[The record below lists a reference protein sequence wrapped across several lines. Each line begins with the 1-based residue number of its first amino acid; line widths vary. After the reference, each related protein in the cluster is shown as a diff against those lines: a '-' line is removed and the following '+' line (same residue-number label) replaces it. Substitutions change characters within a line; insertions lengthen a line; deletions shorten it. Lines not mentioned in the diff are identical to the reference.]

1 MHLLFLKGNNNF
13 PKELLKLAF
22 PRKERR
28 AWLKDHYNFD
38 CCCPACEEDLPVL
51 FGPAATAAGAK
62 LNLTPSAALRGCLGR
77 LQKLSGEVEQEKDLV
92 VDKEKGEELL
102 KKLQVDADDKVLG

>member
-1 MHLLFLKGNNNF
+1 M
-13 PKELLKLAF
+13 
-22 PRKERR
+22 
-28 AWLKDHYNFD
+28 
-38 CCCPACEEDLPVL
+38 L
-51 FGPAATAAGAK
+51 FGPTAAAAGAK

-102 KKLQVDADDKVLG
+102 KKLQVDADDKVL